1 MRNLLAIFA
10 IIAGVCI
17 AFSDELINKTA
28 LTIKTSDPFNSSI
41 FMSDIDS
48 ITFSNE
54 ALDGSLHD
62 SVVTKRIHVSDSV
75 LEYALDSIQGVTFDD
90 VSEYINMNALYIDLA
105 SYLGGMIYNNYTVEN
120 LLSEI
125 ETWLHGRNDIVS
137 FHSIDNNGIE
147 VEHVSGLK
155 SIISFNDINSITESE
170 DLESAKLSPRS
181 SESMETI
188 KYHNITS
195 HPSDTLLYKSEI
207 LYFQGRNSYD
217 LGNSEPGKLIKEI
230 EKSPLDMHLVKNET
244 EGDLNFLVKKLP
256 ETDVAIISYTHGIG
270 DGGFQLS
277 DNWMG
282 DVSGDLISP
291 VFQIQIE
298 DGSIFYDSGGII
310 GRGVFCVR
318 PEFFLKYA
326 TGRGIGLLNYCWSY
340 LLQQY
345 LQKHL
350 EVENKVFVGYYDKS
364 YRDENILR
372 SKNYLANILHGCTH
386 SEAVSKVNEKKY
398 SDGVNLA
405 NVNNYNARLF
415 SIVNLEPMIRPDYDD
430 CHVLFVIRGW
440 KNLKK
445 DIKGIKIWYKGEP
458 FTQPEEDCRVI
469 EHDFSEYPKNEIDWS
484 KDRYTVRMWPCPNP
498 ESYYTFSEGGPDYY
512 VGAAL
517 DGIESDSLYYTVGF
531 EYDDGETK
539 NIYHSDVMAI
549 GGITYGVTPGQCI
562 DMGLPSG
569 TKWAA
574 WNMGATNPEEE
585 GGTYG
590 WGEPTGTYTEQP
602 YSNPMAGGYDNFDE
616 VVAHYGGENPAS
628 DISGSSYDIAH
639 VKWGD
644 GWRLPTVAQW
654 EELMNDEFTLWQEYT
669 LYGVDGIR
677 VISKINNN
685 KIFFPVKRDLDYMFS
700 SRFWTSELDETSDN
714 KYSAK
719 GASMSIHSG
728 RISKSAGWSEKRWS
742 LLHVRPVKK

>member
-1 MRNLLAIFA
+1 
-10 IIAGVCI
+10 
-17 AFSDELINKTA
+17 
-28 LTIKTSDPFNSSI
+28 
-41 FMSDIDS
+41 MSDIDS

-54 ALDGSLHD
+54 ALDGSIHD

-75 LEYALDSIQGVTFDD
+75 LEFALDSIHGVTFDD
-90 VSEYINMNALYIDLA
+90 VSEYIEVESLFVDFEAFIDENVSDNFTVESLMAIITNWLDNRSDVVAVNLLDENAGIEIEHANGMKPIICITDVSSNNMTAEPKQMLKGVGLA
-105 SYLGGMIYNNYTVEN
+105 VNSDGTNVIYNNITGHPEDTILYKNNV
-120 LLSEI
+120 LYFK
-125 ETWLHGRNDIVS
+125 GRNLFWEIVS
-137 FHSIDNNGIE
+137 ES
-147 VEHVSGLK
+147 K
-155 SIISFNDINSITESE
+155 SLADVV
-170 DLESAKLSPRS
+170 D
-181 SESMETI
+181 
-188 KYHNITS
+188 
-195 HPSDTLLYKSEI
+195 
-207 LYFQGRNSYD
+207 
-217 LGNSEPGKLIKEI
+217 
-230 EKSPLDMHLVKNET
+230 KSPLDMHFVENET
-244 EGDLNFLVKKLP
+244 GGDLNFLVKKLP
-256 ETDVAIISYTHGIG
+256 ETDVAIISSTHGIG

-277 DNWMG
+277 DNWKG
-282 DVSGDLISP
+282 DVSADLISP

-298 DGSIFYDSGGII
+298 DGSIFYDFGII
-310 GRGVFCVR
+310 SRSVFCVR
-318 PEFFLKYA
+318 PKFFLKYA
-326 TGRGIGLLNYCWSY
+326 TGQGVGLLNYCWSY
-340 LLQQY
+340 KLQQF
-345 LQKHL
+345 L
-350 EVENKVFVGYYDKS
+350 EKNAEHKNKTFTGYSIKSKVFDNAV
-364 YRDENILR
+364 R
-372 SKNYLANILHGCTH
+372 SSIYLAHLLHGYTH
-386 SEAVSKVNEKKY
+386 SKAVVAVNSETY
-398 SDGVNLA
+398 DD
-405 NVNNYNARLF
+405 NVMMRDKGNCNARLF
-415 SIVNLEPMIRPDYDD
+415 SIVNLEPEVRPDHDD
-430 CHVLFVIRGW
+430 CQVKFVIRGW

-458 FTQPEEDCRVI
+458 FTQPEEDCTVI
-469 EHDFSEYPKNEIDWS
+469 EYDFSLKDDYDWG
-484 KDRYTVRMWPCPNP
+484 RGRFTIRMWPCPNP

-539 NIYHSDVMAI
+539 YIYYSDVTAI
-549 GGITYGVTPGQCI
+549 GGITSGVTSGQCI

-602 YSNPMAGGYDNFDE
+602 YSNPVAGGYDNFDE

-654 EELMNDEFTLWQEYT
+654 KELMNDEFTIWQVYEFH
-669 LYGVDGIR
+669 GVDGIR
-677 VISKINNN
+677 VVSKINNN
-685 KIFFPVKRDLDYMFS
+685 KIFFPIKRDAYSMLS
-700 SRFWTSELDETSDN
+700 SRFWTSELDEMSDN